1 MSGNG
6 QLAQTGVPVIV
17 VGGAAYPIGGWMLA
31 VAAALVCVGL
41 LTIRFGYRRGLA
53 ASQGSA
59 PVVHPHR
66 RRR

>member
-41 LTIRFGYRRGLA
+41 LTIRFGYRRGLS

-59 PVVHPHR
+59 AAHPR
-66 RRR
+66 RRHR